1 MPRHAGP
8 ATAPPVKPIVRP
20 RGHGTPDENVIAC
33 DKREAFAQGSKATK
47 QSIFFAVRWIASRS
61 LSSGAHS
68 RDLLARND
76 DLTYLFPFRFLAGF
90 LAVFFAVFFF
100 PAALFGAFFPF
111 ALA

>member
-8 ATAPPVKPIVRP
+8 AAAPPVKPIVRP
-20 RGHGTPDENVIAC
+20 RGHGRQVDVIAC
-33 DKREAFAQGSKATK
+33 GKHEAFVQGSKATK

-68 RDLLARND
+68 RDPLARND
-76 DLTYLFPFRFLAGF
+76 DLSYLFALRFLAGF

-100 PAALFGAFFPF
+100 
-111 ALA
+111 